1 VRGGGVRPW
10 PHTPTDPDS
19 IGNANRHSHPI
30 AYVFADLDCD
40 VRAPNPGAAHADG
53 DGDGDDDADF
63 DGHRFSDRDRFTG
76 LAITN
81 FDGTPQGHRDSDA
94 DELDSHHASPKL
106 DCKCHRDARGVMH
119 RRLQS

>member
-1 VRGGGVRPW
+1 MRGGGVRPW

-40 VRAPNPGAAHADG
+40 VRAPNPGAAHA